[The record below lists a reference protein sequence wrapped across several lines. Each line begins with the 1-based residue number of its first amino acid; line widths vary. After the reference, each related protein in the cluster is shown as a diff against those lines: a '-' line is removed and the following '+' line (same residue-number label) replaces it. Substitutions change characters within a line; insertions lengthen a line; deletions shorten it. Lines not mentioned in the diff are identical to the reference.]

1 MQQPT
6 NNCTVLFSH
15 VAPLSNIIDAA
26 CCYYPSYPPPYPQQ
40 KAQAQWQWQSA
51 NWNKK
56 QKRET
61 KRRKQE
67 ARGGGVSVRVRVSL
81 GFFAPQEKLGA
92 RLRTTPYTI
101 NILSRL
107 CAGGKNR
114 PSFANNLNFRLKYQ
128 HLNFDGLM
136 SGVSCKRRTFVTAPR
151 GVSSVR
157 LPQFVTNDTRSN

>member
-15 VAPLSNIIDAA
+15 VAPLSNVIDAA

-101 NILSRL
+101 QQLHIHQAVPGEVLKAPMDRISE
-107 CAGGKNR
+107 CIGK
-114 PSFANNLNFRLKYQ
+114 
-128 HLNFDGLM
+128 LM
-136 SGVSCKRRTFVTAPR
+136 P
-151 GVSSVR
+151 
-157 LPQFVTNDTRSN
+157 LD